1 MELAFRESLKKM
13 RGTKSK
19 EKFSQELEMSRSNY
33 SRIESG
39 KSDPTIKTLEQI
51 AKLTNSTLVVDLIP
65 NEPTEPEPETEQ
77 VTLELEMEEEKS
89 NDFVWIMHEII
100 AYFFKKRY
108 TRYNETTNWIKNTK
122 KEPQPVKAWETLT
135 ASLNWLPPI
144 N

>member
-65 NEPTEPEPETEQ
+65 NEPTEPEPEPEPETEQ

-89 NDFVWIMHEII
+89 NDFV
-100 AYFFKKRY
+100 
-108 TRYNETTNWIKNTK
+108 
-122 KEPQPVKAWETLT
+122 
-135 ASLNWLPPI
+135 
-144 N
+144 

>member
-65 NEPTEPEPETEQ
+65 NEPTEPEPETESEQ
-77 VTLELEMEEEKS
+77 VIQIKAKQQIKQSGSIVTR
-89 NDFVWIMHEII
+89 ND
-100 AYFFKKRY
+100 
-108 TRYNETTNWIKNTK
+108 
-122 KEPQPVKAWETLT
+122 
-135 ASLNWLPPI
+135 
-144 N
+144 

>member
-65 NEPTEPEPETEQ
+65 NEPTESEK
-77 VTLELEMEEEKS
+77 VTLDLEMEEEIS
-89 NDFVWIMHEII
+89 NDFV
-100 AYFFKKRY
+100 
-108 TRYNETTNWIKNTK
+108 
-122 KEPQPVKAWETLT
+122 
-135 ASLNWLPPI
+135 
-144 N
+144 

>member
-65 NEPTEPEPETEQ
+65 NEPTEPESEQ
-77 VTLELEMEEEKS
+77 VTLDLEMEEEKS

-100 AYFFKKRY
+100 AYFF
-108 TRYNETTNWIKNTK
+108 
-122 KEPQPVKAWETLT
+122 
-135 ASLNWLPPI
+135 
-144 N
+144 

>member
-1 MELAFRESLKKM
+1 M

-100 AYFFKKRY
+100 ALKSD
-108 TRYNETTNWIKNTK
+108 ILDITK
-122 KEPQPVKAWETLT
+122 QRTE
-135 ASLNWLPPI
+135 
-144 N
+144 

>member
-122 KEPQPVKAWETLT
+122 KEPRPVKWYATL
-135 ASLNWLPPI
+135 I
-144 N
+144 

>member
-65 NEPTEPEPETEQ
+65 NEPTETEQ

-89 NDFVWIMHEII
+89 DILDI
-100 AYFFKKRY
+100 
-108 TRYNETTNWIKNTK
+108 TK
-122 KEPQPVKAWETLT
+122 QRTE
-135 ASLNWLPPI
+135 
-144 N
+144 

>member
-1 MELAFRESLKKM
+1 M

-65 NEPTEPEPETEQ
+65 NEPTETEQ

-89 NDFVWIMHEII
+89 NDFV
-100 AYFFKKRY
+100 
-108 TRYNETTNWIKNTK
+108 
-122 KEPQPVKAWETLT
+122 
-135 ASLNWLPPI
+135 
-144 N
+144 

>member
-1 MELAFRESLKKM
+1 MENVQNIYINRGRNLELAFRENLKKM

-65 NEPTEPEPETEQ
+65 NEPTEPESEQ
-77 VTLELEMEEEKS
+77 VTLDLEMEEE
-89 NDFVWIMHEII
+89 II
-100 AYFFKKRY
+100 S
-108 TRYNETTNWIKNTK
+108 TLQNPQNT
-122 KEPQPVKAWETLT
+122 AI
-135 ASLNWLPPI
+135 SSHFLPLLIHPYYQSHQLDVA
-144 N
+144 